1 MRLPKVTGYDGQ
13 YDKLIENDPFGGT
26 VFWSPGDATQ
36 YCLVARR
43 LEYDEA
49 RALSS
54 SPGSMIVSLSTD
66 QERWTTVIMVEGNL
80 YHLDYFMGK
89 VYPGGPSVYTMTAYV
104 ALLNMVLGNES
115 YGETLAK
122 KLKER

>member
-26 VFWSPGDATQ
+26 VFWSPGDMTQ

-49 RALSS
+49 RSLSA
-54 SPGSMIVSLSTD
+54 SPGSMIVSMSTD
-66 QERWTTVIMVEGNL
+66 QEKWTTVIMVEGDL

-89 VYPGGPSVYTMTAYV
+89 VHHGGPSVYAMTAYT
-104 ALLNMVLGNES
+104 AFLNMVLGNES

-122 KLKER
+122 KLLKR